1 MLASLPRGSVAPILD
16 SAVLYRRNNRL
27 NAKQVL
33 ESMETTP
40 KVRFTRSGDVSIAY
54 QVLGAGDLD
63 LVLVPGWVSNL
74 DFLWREPRC
83 VQLFRGLA
91 SFARLILFDKRG
103 TGLSDRVS
111 ETALPTLEQRMD
123 DVRAVMDAAGS
134 ERAALL
140 GVSEGGPMSALFAA
154 TYPERTA
161 ALIMYGSYARWIREP
176 DYPWAPTRE
185 THAQTARAFEEH
197 WGEPLGAD
205 LFAPS
210 MAGDE
215 RFQESW
221 AEFQRAGASPSAAIA
236 LLRMNI
242 EIDVRPILPAI
253 RVPTLIL
260 HREGDKVIDV
270 GCGRYLAEHIPDAR
284 LVELP
289 GADHLYFVGDV
300 DSVVDEAQEFLTG
313 ARREPELDRVL
324 ATVLFTDIA
333 SSSERAVELG
343 DRRWRELLER
353 YYNVVRKQLERYRGR
368 EMDTAGDGF
377 FATFDGPARAIRC
390 ACAIREALGELQL
403 AVRTGIHTG
412 ECEVMRE
419 KVGGIAVHTAARV
432 LAQAEPGEVLASQT
446 VRDLVA
452 GSGLHF
458 HDRGTHE
465 LKGIP
470 GEWHLFAAEIPAGP

>member
-1 MLASLPRGSVAPILD
+1 
-16 SAVLYRRNNRL
+16 
-27 NAKQVL
+27 
-33 ESMETTP
+33 METAP
-40 KVRFTRSGDVSIAY
+40 QVRYARSDEISIAY
-54 QVLGAGDLD
+54 QTVGSGDLD

-74 DFLWREPRC
+74 DALWRDPGC
-83 VQLFRGLA
+83 VRLFRGLA
-91 SFARLILFDKRG
+91 SFARLIIFDKRG

-111 ETALPTLEQRMD
+111 ESALPTLEQRMD

-134 ERAALL
+134 QRAALL

-154 TYPERTA
+154 TYPERCA
-161 ALIMYGSYARWIREP
+161 GLIMYGSYARWIQEP
-176 DYPWAPTRE
+176 GYPWAPTRE
-185 THAQTARAFEEH
+185 WHTRAAQAFEQQ
-197 WGEPLGAD
+197 WGKPLGLD

-210 MAGDE
+210 RVDDE
-215 RFQESW
+215 GFREQW
-221 AEFQRAGASPSAAIA
+221 AAFLRAGASPSAAVA

-260 HREGDKVIDV
+260 HREGDRLIQVE
-270 GCGRYLAEHIPDAR
+270 CGRYLAQHIPGAR

-289 GADHLYFVGDV
+289 GSDHLFFVGDV
-300 DSVVDEAQEFLTG
+300 GNLVDETQEFLTG

-333 SSSERAVELG
+333 NSSEHAVELG

-353 YYNVVRKQLERYRGR
+353 YYSVVRAQLERFRGR
-368 EMDTAGDGF
+368 ELDTAGDGF

-390 ACAIREALGELQL
+390 GCAIREALGELRL

-412 ECEVMRE
+412 ECEVMSD

-432 LAQAEPGEVLASQT
+432 LAKAEPGEVLASQT

-452 GSGLHF
+452 GSGLKF
-458 HDRGTHE
+458 DDRGVHA

-470 GEWHLFAAEIPAGP
+470 GEWRLFAAEVPA

>member
-1 MLASLPRGSVAPILD
+1 MDAAPEVHY
-16 SAVLYRRNNRL
+16 A
-27 NAKQVL
+27 
-33 ESMETTP
+33 
-40 KVRFTRSGDVSIAY
+40 RSGDLRIAY
-54 QVLGAGDLD
+54 QVLGEGDLD
-63 LVLVPGWVSNL
+63 LVFVPGWVSNL
-74 DFLWREPRC
+74 DALWQHPGC
-83 VQLFRGLA
+83 VRLLRGLA
-91 SFARLILFDKRG
+91 AFARVIVFDKRG

-111 ETALPTLEQRMD
+111 EHDLPNLEQRMD

-134 ERAALL
+134 QRAALM
-140 GVSEGGPMSALFAA
+140 GVSEGGPMSVLFAA

-185 THAQTARAFEEH
+185 GHAAVIEAFAAD
-197 WGEPLGAD
+197 WGGPLGVD

-210 MAGDE
+210 LAADE
-215 RFQESW
+215 GFRQKW
-221 AEFQRAGASPSAAIA
+221 AAYLRAGASPSAAIA

-242 EIDVRPILPAI
+242 EIDVRPILPVI
-253 RVPTLIL
+253 QVPSLVL
-260 HREGDKVIDV
+260 HRKDDQLVRVE
-270 GCGRYLAEHIPDAR
+270 CGRYLAEHIPGAR

-289 GADHLYFVGDV
+289 GADHLFFVGDV
-300 DSVVDEAQEFLTG
+300 DEVVDETQEFLTG

-333 SSSERAVELG
+333 QSSERAVELG

-353 YYNVVRKQLERYRGR
+353 YYGVVRTQLDRYRGR
-368 EMDTAGDGF
+368 ELDTAGDSF
-377 FATFDGPARAIRC
+377 FATFDGPARAIHC

-412 ECEVMRE
+412 ECEVMRN

-432 LAQAEPGEVLASQT
+432 LAQAEPGEVLATQT

-458 HDRGTHE
+458 HDRGTHA

-470 GEWHLFAAEIPAGP
+470 GEWRLFAAEVPTRA